1 MCHLPSLP
9 LRVERPDGTR
19 ALSFSDTLRSRLTP
33 GRSRGEQA
41 AKPEDML
48 VLSGG
53 GKWGSYGAGFLQ
65 AWKGVPRFKTVTGV
79 STGALQGTFA
89 LLGRTLPPD
98 DRILQPGDD
107 FPALPADRSN
117 LDDLV
122 AGYTISREKTLLAS
136 HGGELGVLRKG
147 SFGDLAPLRT
157 RIERLITPGTLR
169 DVAAAGD
176 EDRRFYVGLLN
187 ADTGF
192 AEAVDMT
199 ALASRA
205 RTGDAEAVRSCY
217 IDTLLAA
224 SSEPV
229 GALPVFIDD
238 QMYLDAG
245 VRFGVFLEE
254 VAAAVRP
261 PGAGA
266 AVTPPAERPNVYMIV
281 NGDMSIAAE
290 ESPRPRWSA
299 LTVAKRSMTLVTDQI
314 YLFSTDRVADWSRD
328 RANFYFSY
336 ARGWGDH
343 RWQGQSCRDW
353 QKLDKAEAKPLQFYP
368 RMMKCLIDFGRER
381 RRTRPWDARPA
392 LTTSLNSG

>member
-1 MCHLPSLP
+1 
-9 LRVERPDGTR
+9 
-19 ALSFSDTLRSRLTP
+19 
-33 GRSRGEQA
+33 
-41 AKPEDML
+41 ML

-65 AWKGVPRFKTVTGV
+65 AWEEVPQFKTVTGV

-89 LLGRTLPPD
+89 LLGRTPPPD
-98 DRILQPGDD
+98 DRLLQSADD
-107 FPALPADRSN
+107 FPAPSVERSN

-122 AGYTISREKTLLAS
+122 AGYTISRERTLLAS

-147 SFGDLAPLRT
+147 SFGSLAPLRA
-157 RIERLITPGTLR
+157 RIEQLITPGTLLA
-169 DVAAAGD
+169 VAAAGD
-176 EDRRFYVGLLN
+176 EGRRFYVGLLN

-199 ALASRA
+199 ALAGRA
-205 RTGDAEAVRSCY
+205 RTQNAEAVRSCY

-229 GALPVFIDD
+229 GALPVFIDE

-254 VAAAVRP
+254 VAAAVRS
-261 PGAGA
+261 PGSRT
-266 AVTPPAERPNVYMIV
+266 AVIPRAERPNVYMIV
-281 NGDMSIAAE
+281 NGDMTVAGE
-290 ESPRPRWSA
+290 EGPKSKWSA
-299 LTVAKRSMTLVTDQI
+299 LSVAKRSMTLVTDQI

-328 RANFYFSY
+328 HANFYFSY

-353 QKLDKAEAKPLQFYP
+353 QQLDKAEAKPLQFYP

-381 RRTRPWDARPA
+381 RRSRPWDAQPA
-392 LTTSLNSG
+392 LMISSKTR